1 MKAVVMAGGAGSRL
15 RPLTVNRPKPIV
27 PIVNKPVIGH
37 ILDLLKRHGI
47 TDVVITLQ
55 YMAQT
60 IQDYLGDGS
69 SLGMNIQYTIEESPL
84 GTAGSVK
91 QAQEMLDETFIVI
104 SGDAITD
111 FDLSAIINY
120 HKSRKAMA
128 TLTLFRVPNPLEY
141 GVVIIDE
148 QGRIQQ
154 FQEKPSW
161 GEVISDTVNTGIYV
175 LEPEVLDYFEPAQKF
190 DFSQD
195 LFPILLENKDP
206 LYGYVA
212 DGYWCDVGN
221 LNEYMRASSDIL
233 EGRVQIGE
241 LGTHCGGGIWCDE
254 DTEIAPDAQIYGPV
268 YLGRGVKIK
277 GGVIIHGP
285 TVIRDYTIV
294 DSNAHVD
301 RSIIWRNCYVG
312 EGVELRGAVI
322 ARQCSLKRKSVVFEG
337 AVVGDSSVL
346 GEGSVI
352 HPNVKIWPEKEIET
366 GATVK
371 TSLIWGATGR
381 RVLFGRYGVTG
392 LVNVDLTPEFAARLG
407 ATFAGTLPL
416 GSAMTINRDPHR
428 SPRMLKR
435 GFISGIPSAGVDVLD
450 LQDVPIPVA
459 RFYTRTTDA
468 KGGVHVRLSP
478 YDGRVVDIKFFGAN
492 GQDLAVS
499 EQRNVERVFFRED
512 YRRVYMEEIGIIDYA
527 PNVAESYSAA
537 FLAALNYD
545 AIREANPY
553 LVVDFANATTAP
565 LFTPLLTQLNCRVLA
580 LNAAVDERKMSIPS
594 NELRE
599 NLTQLARICSVLETS
614 LGVRLDVGGERI
626 FVVDDR
632 GKNVPDILLCAAMAR
647 MALEAKGGGTIAVPV
662 TMPDVFEHIA
672 EQHGGKIL
680 RTKVNTPALM
690 AAANNVDVIMAADGR
705 GSFVF
710 PAFQPVVDGMMA
722 VAKLLE
728 FLTTQ
733 GKTLSQDIADVPD
746 YSVAQGEVGCPWE
759 SKGTVMRLLN
769 QQYKDRLG
777 AQIDGVKI
785 RLGVDEWVLV
795 LPDMDSPLF
804 YISAQARSEAQ
815 AQELVARYQRIVEG
829 LQE

>member
-47 TDVVITLQ
+47 TDVIITLQ
-55 YMAQT
+55 YKAET

-69 SLGMNIQYTIEESPL
+69 SLGMHIEYTIEESPL

-91 QAQEMLDETFIVI
+91 QAQALLDDTFIVI
-104 SGDAITD
+104 SGDALTD
-111 FDLSAIINY
+111 FDLSAIIDF
-120 HKSRKAMA
+120 HKTRKAMA
-128 TLTLFRVPNPLEY
+128 TLTLYRVPNPLEY

-148 QGRIQQ
+148 QGRIRQ

-175 LEPEVLDYFEPAQKF
+175 LEPEALDYFEPELKF
-190 DFSQD
+190 DFSND
-195 LFPILLENKDP
+195 LFPILLEKEDP

-212 DGYWCDVGN
+212 NGYWCDVGN
-221 LNEYMRASSDIL
+221 LSEYMRANSDIL
-233 EGRVQIGE
+233 EGRVQTGD
-241 LGTHCGGGIWCDE
+241 LGSNCGGGIWCDE
-254 DTEIAPDAQIYGPV
+254 DTEIAPDAQLYGPV

-301 RSIIWRNCYVG
+301 RSVVWRNCYIG

-337 AVVGDSSVL
+337 AVVGDSCVL
-346 GEGSVI
+346 GDSAVI
-352 HPNVKIWPEKEIET
+352 HPNVKIWPDKEVES

-371 TSLIWGATGR
+371 QSLIWGATGR

-416 GSAMTINRDPHR
+416 GSSVTINRDPHR

-435 GFISGIPSAGVDVLD
+435 GFISGIPSAGCDVLD

-478 YDGRVVDIKFFGAN
+478 YDGRVVDLKFFGEN

-512 YRRVYMEEIGIIDYA
+512 YRRVYLDEIGTIDYA
-527 PNVAESYSAA
+527 PNVAESYSEA
-537 FLAALNYD
+537 FLDALD
-545 AIREANPY
+545 CEAIRAANPY

-565 LFTPLLTQLNCRVLA
+565 LFTPLLTQLNCRVVA

-594 NELRE
+594 QELRE
-599 NLTQLARICSVLETS
+599 NIKQLARISSVLETS
-614 LGVRLDVGGERI
+614 MGVRLDVGGERI

-632 GKNVPDILLCAAMAR
+632 GEVVPDVSLCAAMAR
-647 MALEAKGGGTIAVPV
+647 MALQANGGGTIAVPV
-662 TMPDVFEHIA
+662 TMPDIFERIA
-672 EQHGGKIL
+672 EPFGAKVL
-680 RTKVNTPALM
+680 RTKVTAPALM
-690 AAANNVDVIMAADGR
+690 TAANDPDVIMAADGR

-733 GKTLSQDIADVPD
+733 GKTLSQAIAEVPEHH
-746 YSVAQGEVGCPWE
+746 VAQGQVGCPWE

-777 AQIDGVKI
+777 IQIDGVKI
-785 RLGVDEWVLV
+785 RLGDEEWVLV
-795 LPDMDSPLF
+795 LPDMDHPLF
-804 YISAQARSEAQ
+804 YVFAQARSEAQ
-815 AQELVARYQRIVEG
+815 AQELVMRYQRIVEG